1 MKVTG
6 KLVKVLGEQRGTTQ
20 KGSEW
25 VKRDFV
31 IDTQAKYNPE
41 ICFTL
46 FGEEKVSML
55 TQSIGDELEVSYNLS
70 SREYKGKYYSQA
82 QAWKIESVKT
92 EEHLEFSNKPKVYS
106 DNFYPSQDDYSDL
119 EQPF

>member
-6 KLVKVLGEQRGTTQ
+6 KLVKVLDKQQGTTQ

-25 VKRDFV
+25 VKQDFV
-31 IDTQAKYNPE
+31 IDTHAKYNPE

-70 SREYKGKYYSQA
+70 SREYKGKYYTQA
-82 QAWKIESVKT
+82 QAWKIESAT
-92 EEHLEFSNKPKVYS
+92 TQQEEDAFIAELNEDS
-106 DNFYPSQDDYSDL
+106 
-119 EQPF
+119 PF

>member
-6 KLVKVLGEQRGTTQ
+6 KLVKVLDKQQGTTQ

-25 VKRDFV
+25 VKQDFV
-31 IDTQAKYNPE
+31 IETDAKFNPE

-70 SREYKGKYYSQA
+70 SREYKGKYYTQA
-82 QAWKIESVKT
+82 QAWKIESAT
-92 EEHLEFSNKPKVYS
+92 TQQEEDAFIAELNEDS
-106 DNFYPSQDDYSDL
+106 
-119 EQPF
+119 PF

>member
-6 KLVKVLGEQRGTTQ
+6 KLVKVLDKQQGTTQ

-25 VKRDFV
+25 IKQDFV
-31 IDTQAKYNPE
+31 IDTEAKYNPE

-55 TQSIGDELEVSYNLS
+55 TQSIGDTIEVSYNLS
-70 SREYKGKYYSQA
+70 SREYKGKYYTQA
-82 QAWKIESVKT
+82 QAWKIESLMVRQ
-92 EEHLEFSNKPKVYS
+92 EEDSFIAELNEDS
-106 DNFYPSQDDYSDL
+106 
-119 EQPF
+119 PF

>member
-6 KLVKVLGEQRGTTQ
+6 KLVKVLDKQQGTTQ

-25 VKRDFV
+25 IKQDFV
-31 IDTQAKYNPE
+31 IDTEAKYNPE

-55 TQSIGDELEVSYNLS
+55 DDFSRGEEIEVSYNLS
-70 SREYKGKYYSQA
+70 SREYKGKYYTQA
-82 QAWKIESVKT
+82 QAWKIESLIMQQ
-92 EEHLEFSNKPKVYS
+92 EEDTFIAELNEDS
-106 DNFYPSQDDYSDL
+106 
-119 EQPF
+119 PF